1 MNLDLEKSA
10 YLKNALVLAYLG
22 DAVFNLLTRQY
33 LVKTYD
39 YKPNQLNKM
48 ANSIVCAKNQAE
60 IFKDLKPSLNEQ
72 ETDIATRARNTHLS
86 NNKAKN
92 STLEEYS
99 LATQFE
105 AVVGLWRLSDEEE
118 KIKEMFKTY
127 VINKLEK

>member
-1 MNLDLEKSA
+1 MNNSVIKDA

-22 DAVFNLLTRQY
+22 DAVFNLHTREY
-33 LVKTYD
+33 LVKQYD

-48 ANSIVCAKNQAE
+48 ANSVVCAKNQAE
-60 IFKDLKPSLNEQ
+60 IMRELKNELNE
-72 ETDIATRARNTHLS
+72 EELSVANRARNTHLS

-92 STLEEYS
+92 STIEEYS

-105 AVVGLWRLSDEEE
+105 AVVGLWYLNNKQERIN
-118 KIKEMFKTY
+118 KMFKTY